1 MLTLQII
8 VSLLC
13 LVPYVIIIKKMHK
26 LTMRHRA
33 ELSIQS
39 YFKDLDQRK
48 MLSHL
53 QDLDD
58 KYEDQEQY
66 IKLYKLD

>member
-13 LVPYVIIIKKMHK
+13 LVPYVIIVRKMHK
-26 LTMRHRA
+26 LTMRHKA

-39 YFKDLDQRK
+39 YFKDLDQQR
-48 MLSHL
+48 LSKTQTL
-53 QDLDD
+53 
-58 KYEDQEQY
+58 KEQ
-66 IKLYKLD
+66 